1 MSIAARIQVT
11 DQDIRTTSTSSLGEA
26 FGQTVETNDGR
37 TFVLAANTSTSTTL
51 LPGQLVSGA
60 VGVANHINQTGVAL
74 SIGAQTATWTIGATA
89 VSVGQY
95 TNGYLF
101 TNTGGTG
108 YGQTYNILSHTAPGS
123 AGSIT
128 VNLADQIYVA
138 TTTSTKFSLLPNL
151 YSNTVIFASG
161 SSTALVAAGVPQVT
175 VPVAPATTPS
185 YTYYWSQIGGP
196 SAVLANGTPGIGSSV
211 IPSATTNGAVD
222 VDGASSVQ
230 PKVGVVLYT
239 AVSTQYYPVN
249 LMINAR

>member
-11 DQDIRTTSTSSLGEA
+11 DQDIRTTSTSTLAEA

-51 LPGQLVSGA
+51 LPGQLVSAA
-60 VGVANHINQTGVAL
+60 VGVANHVNQTGVAL

-108 YGQTYNILSHTAPGS
+108 YGQTYNILSHTTPGS

-138 TTTSTKFSLLPNL
+138 TTTSTKFSLLPNP
-151 YSNTVIFASG
+151 YSNTVIFAHG

-175 VPVAPATTPS
+175 VPVATTTP

-211 IPSATTNGAVD
+211 IPSATTDGAVD